1 MEITMSATEIA
12 LREAKLREQYWI
24 SLKEIERTLNKNV
37 LTDREKVFNINKI
50 INNALYGNPNANS

>member
-1 MEITMSATEIA
+1 MSATEIA